1 MKNIFCRG
9 RLSLIFSTILTVS
22 GYAQSRMITGIV
34 TNQKS
39 PLRGAA
45 VKQEGKNSLVLTN
58 DKGQFSI
65 LVEGE
70 NPVLIF
76 EHPDY
81 LTKKELLGNRTSLFI
96 KLSASVKQIEEV
108 VLNAGY
114 YKVKDKERTGSI
126 AKVSA
131 KEIENQ
137 PVTNVLSAV
146 QGRVSGVSITSNGG
160 VAGGGFDIQI
170 RGKNSLR
177 PDGNYPLIIVDG
189 IPLNSFTNSL
199 STLSSGILSKGESSP
214 LNAIN
219 PDYIE
224 SFEVL
229 KDADATAIYGSRGAN
244 GVILI
249 TTKKGK
255 NKKISVELSLTTSIS
270 KTNNLLKLVG
280 TEDYLQMRKDA
291 YKNDGI
297 TSYPVTAYDING
309 TWDQKR
315 YTNWYKTFIGRTFIG
330 QQRQLSLSGGSGQT
344 QFLMGLHHQDQ
355 STAFGYDLGYKRYGF
370 NMNVTHISEDKKF
383 RISPTI
389 YYTLQNNNL
398 SEKDLTGQIALSP
411 NAPALYGS
419 NGNLNWEHNT
429 FDNPLA
435 KLENKYTSKTRTF
448 SAGVNAEYEFLPH
461 FTLKVNSGY
470 TSTLQKEIRTN
481 PSSAYNPSLGYGS
494 NYSVIYTGNVERE
507 SWITEPQLSWEKKW
521 NKHGISAL
529 IGTTFE
535 EKKDQILR
543 LQGSDFASNE
553 LLYNLSSA
561 KVQKVNEDTEIKYR
575 YTALY
580 SRLNYNYS
588 GKYIVN
594 LTARRDG
601 SSRFGPHNRF
611 ANFGAIGVA
620 WLLSKE
626 NFFKN
631 KSFLSFGKLRGS
643 YGVAGSDLIGD
654 YQYLNTYSTSSLS
667 YDGVTGLYPSR
678 LYNPDFSWEKTRKLE
693 AALELGLFKDR
704 INFSLSWYRNIS
716 SNQLVGIPLP
726 ATTGFLSIQNN
737 FPAKVENTGTELEL
751 STILIKNSPLKWNL
765 SANLSIPKNKLLAY
779 DQIESS
785 PYANT
790 YMVGK
795 SMNIRKVYEL
805 KGVNPVT
812 GVYEFTDF
820 NGDGK
825 IDSNDRGKWVDIG
838 VKYFG
843 GISNRFEYKN
853 LSFSFLIQFV
863 KQKSYSL
870 DYSLGMVGN
879 MKNIPEYMLDYWT
892 PEHTDAQYQ
901 RPSTGGN
908 SDAVRAFSLYQSSD
922 AVIVEASYIR
932 LNNLQVG
939 YKIPFGDKGNSLT
952 LILQGQN
959 LWTIT
964 GYKGLDPEV
973 QGLYLPSLKTC
984 SLTASLKF

>member
-1 MKNIFCRG
+1 MKKNFCRG
-9 RLSLIFSTILTVS
+9 HLSLVFTIS
-22 GYAQSRMITGIV
+22 AAMMAYAQTLAVTGNISGQNGSLSGVIV
-34 TNQKS
+34 
-39 PLRGAA
+39 R
-45 VKQEGKNSLVLTN
+45 QEGKSFVTTTN
-58 DKGQFSI
+58 DKGQFS
-65 LVEGE
+65 LSVEGD

-81 LTKKELLGNRTSLFI
+81 LTKKEALRNRTTLLI
-96 KLSASVKQIEEV
+96 RLSNGVKHIEEV

-126 AKVSA
+126 AKVTA

-146 QGRVSGVSITSNGG
+146 QGRVSGVNITSNGG
-160 VAGGGFDIQI
+160 LAGGGLDIQI

-177 PDGNYPLIIVDG
+177 SDGNYPLIIVDG
-189 IPLNSFTNSL
+189 IPLNTFTNSL

-219 PDYIE
+219 PDDIE
-224 SFEVL
+224 SFEIL

-255 NKKISVELSLTTSIS
+255 NKKTAVELSLTTSVS
-270 KTNNLLKLVG
+270 KTNNLLKLAG
-280 TEDYLQMRKDA
+280 TEGYLQMRKDA

-297 TSYPVTAYDING
+297 INYPVSAYDVNG

-315 YTNWYKTFIGRTFIG
+315 YTNWYKTFIGRTFLS
-330 QQRQLSLSGGSGQT
+330 QQRQLSLSGGNGQT
-344 QFLMGLHHQDQ
+344 QFLVGLHHQDQ
-355 STAFGYDLGYKRYGF
+355 STAFGHDLGYKRYGF
-370 NMNVTHISEDKKF
+370 NINVTHVSSDKKF

-389 YYTLQNNNL
+389 YYTIQNNNL
-398 SEKDLTGQIALSP
+398 SEKDLTTQIVLSP
-411 NAPALYGS
+411 NAPALYDSSGK
-419 NGNLNWEHNT
+419 LNWENNT
-429 FDNPLA
+429 FDNPLS
-435 KLENKYTSKTRTF
+435 KLENKYTSKINTF
-448 SAGVNAEYEFLPH
+448 SAGVNAEYELLSHLTF
-461 FTLKVNSGY
+461 KVNSGY
-470 TSTLQKEIRTN
+470 TITHQKEIRTN

-494 NYSVIYTGNVERE
+494 NYSVIYTGNVVRE

-521 NKHGISAL
+521 NKHSLSAL

-553 LLYNLSSA
+553 LLYNFSSA

-575 YTALY
+575 YMALY

-588 GKYIVN
+588 GKYIIN

-611 ANFGAIGVA
+611 ANFGAIGIA
-620 WLLSKE
+620 WLFSKE
-626 NFFKN
+626 AFFKN
-631 KSFLSFGKLRGS
+631 SSYLSFGKLRGS

-654 YQYLNTYSTSSLS
+654 YQYLNTYSTNSLS

-693 AALELGLFKDR
+693 AALELGFFKDR

-737 FPAKVENTGTELEL
+737 FPAKVENTGTELDF
-751 STILIKNSPLKWNL
+751 SATLIKNALSKWNL
-765 SANLSIPKNKLLAY
+765 SANLSTPINKLLAY
-779 DQIESS
+779 DNIESS
-785 PYANT
+785 AYANT
-790 YMVGK
+790 YVVGK

-843 GISNRFEYKN
+843 GISNRFDYKN
-853 LSFSFLIQFV
+853 LSLSFLIQFV
-863 KQKSYSL
+863 KQRSYSL

-892 PEHTDAQYQ
+892 PENPNAKYQ
-901 RPSTGGN
+901 RPSTGSN
-908 SDAVRAFSLYQSSD
+908 TNAVRAFSLYQSSD
-922 AVIVEASYIR
+922 AVIVDASYIR
-932 LNNLQVG
+932 LNNVQLA
-939 YKIPFGDKGNSLT
+939 YRIPLGGNSTSLT

-973 QGLYLPSLKTC
+973 QGLYLPSLKTY